1 MHRIALRNSARVTA
15 LASKAA
21 APKVSILTTAVS
33 PTLLAFSD
41 VFLGNTERRRL
52 RHCFTLICNSKAWW
66 VFVFSTSRVP
76 CYLTCRLLLFGSVIL
91 RVISI
96 WLTPPPAAS
105 EVSSILE
112 SRISGS
118 SLGGDVQETGRVLT
132 IGDGMLPVIFSPC
145 LMTMHFL
152 FRQVS
157 LVSTVFGMC
166 KVYIFIS
173 AFLLLY

>member
-1 MHRIALRNSARVTA
+1 MQQQSLVG
-15 LASKAA
+15 
-21 APKVSILTTAVS
+21 
-33 PTLLAFSD
+33 F
-41 VFLGNTERRRL
+41 
-52 RHCFTLICNSKAWW
+52 
-66 VFVFSTSRVP
+66 FVFSTSRVP
-76 CYLTCRLLLFGSVIL
+76 CFLTCRLLLFGSVVL

-157 LVSTVFGMC
+157 LVSTVFGMY

-173 AFLLLY
+173 ALLLVY